1 VCPALAEQVLTQV
14 LARGVCTLARA
25 DPELVPQNLPAQEL
39 ALAPRVRRPRR
50 ARARPRSSAAV
61 VYLVVIALA
70 ARRLIMFGQRTSDD
84 KVREIRRRFDWLNTR
99 SGSLAGEYATAEQ
112 TISLLRENGD
122 LQHTDGQRQL
132 ADDLFDHL
140 MMVREMEASQ
150 Q

>member
-1 VCPALAEQVLTQV
+1 
-14 LARGVCTLARA
+14 
-25 DPELVPQNLPAQEL
+25 
-39 ALAPRVRRPRR
+39 
-50 ARARPRSSAAV
+50 

-112 TISLLRENGD
+112 TISLLRENGE
-122 LQHTDGQRQL
+122 LRHTEQQRQL
-132 ADDLFDHL
+132 GDDLFDHL